1 MTLMIRRMI
10 REVPRRL
17 MIIGYDSVEKLV
29 ADGKIRLDDLTSL
42 ELQFNFGKMFDEVL
56 YIVPFGRKTQ
66 ELRISDT
73 ITYLELEFPRSRSGL
88 SKLFA
93 GLKHVFAARRFL
105 NEAVESF
112 RPDVLQTVGPHY
124 TAAMAL
130 LAGKVRALPSVCM
143 IEAYWED
150 ILPFQ
155 QYFPAVVKRVL
166 PFWYRFVYR
175 MFDRYTGAPSLS
187 PPYYTA
193 KGMDAARIVPWIQPL
208 DLREVEGADASDA
221 PLAVL
226 EAAYPRIVV
235 LGRLHPEKLATDA
248 FEIFAHA
255 VGDDLPGT
263 LIFVGDGTDRPVIEA
278 RARELG
284 LSGRIVIT
292 GLIPHKQAMAVLKA
306 CDLSIAPMQGS
317 ALLET
322 LAAGVATIAY
332 DHETHAALITSGENG
347 VLVAHRDI
355 DAAAA
360 VLRRWLMTPD
370 EAKRLGEAA
379 KRRVAQKY
387 TVTAMRDLLL
397 EPFIL
402 AYSMTKYRQLR
413 RMKYRRE
420 RESQE

>member
-1 MTLMIRRMI
+1 MSGEERREVL
-10 REVPRRL
+10 EVPRRL
-17 MIIGYDSVEKLV
+17 MMIGYDSIEKLV
-29 ADGKIRLDDLTSL
+29 ADGKIRLNDLTSL

-66 ELRISDT
+66 ERRISDT
-73 ITYLELEFPRSRSGL
+73 ITYRELEFPRGGRGL
-88 SKLFA
+88 HKLFA
-93 GLKHVFAARRFL
+93 GLGHVFGARRFL
-105 NEAVESF
+105 DRAVESF
-112 RPDVLQTVGPHY
+112 RPDVVQTVGPHY

-130 LAGKVRALPSVCM
+130 LTGKVRALPTVCM

-155 QYFPAVVKRVL
+155 QYFPGLVKRIL
-166 PFWYRFVYR
+166 PFWYRLVYR

-187 PPYYTA
+187 PPFYTA
-193 KGMDAARIVPWIQPL
+193 KGMDEARIAPWIQPL
-208 DLREVEGADASDA
+208 DLREVEGAEAFDSPSAI
-221 PLAVL
+221 L
-226 EAAYPRIVV
+226 EAAHPRIVV

-248 FEIFAHA
+248 FEIFARA

-284 LSGRIVIT
+284 LFERIVIT

-347 VLVAHRDI
+347 VLVPHRDI
-355 DAAAA
+355 DSAA
-360 VLRRWLMTPD
+360 VVLRQWLVKPD
-370 EAKRLGEAA
+370 AAKALGEAA
-379 KRRVAQKY
+379 KLGVKQKY
-387 TVTAMRDLLL
+387 NVAAMRDLLL
-397 EPFIL
+397 ESFIQ
-402 AYSMTKYRQLR
+402 AYRLTKYRQR
-413 RMKYRRE
+413 RKLEARR
-420 RESQE
+420 

>member
-1 MTLMIRRMI
+1 MSGGQRREAQEI
-10 REVPRRL
+10 PRRL
-17 MIIGYDSVEKLV
+17 MVIGYDSVEKLV

-66 ELRISDT
+66 ERRISDT
-73 ITYLELEFPRSRSGL
+73 IMYRELEFPRSGQGL
-88 SKLFA
+88 RKLFA
-93 GLKHVFAARRFL
+93 GLEHVFQARRFL
-105 NEAVESF
+105 DQAVESF
-112 RPDVLQTVGPHY
+112 RPQVVQTVGPHY

-130 LAGKVRALPSVCM
+130 LAGKVRALPKVCM

-155 QYFPAVVKRVL
+155 QYFPGLVKRIL

-193 KGMDAARIVPWIQPL
+193 KGMDKARIAPWIQPL
-208 DLREVEGADASDA
+208 DLREVEGAEASDA

-226 EAAYPRIVV
+226 DTAHPRIVV

-248 FEIFAHA
+248 FEIFSRA
-255 VGDDLPGT
+255 VGDDLLGT
-263 LIFVGDGTDRPVIEA
+263 LIFVGDGTDRLVIET
-278 RARELG
+278 RARDLG
-284 LSGRIVIT
+284 ISDRIVIT
-292 GLIPHKQAMAVLKA
+292 GLIPHKQAMSVLKA

-332 DHETHAALITSGENG
+332 DHETHAALIASGENG
-347 VLVAHRDI
+347 VLVPHRDI
-355 DAAAA
+355 DAAAG
-360 VLRRWLMTPD
+360 VLRRWLMKPD
-370 EAKRLGEAA
+370 EAKALGEAA
-379 KRRVAQKY
+379 KRGVAQKY
-387 TVTAMRDLLL
+387 SVAAMRDLLL
-397 EPFIL
+397 EPFIE
-402 AYSMTKYRQLR
+402 AYRLTKHRQLR
-413 RMKYRRE
+413 KWESRE
-420 RESQE
+420 

>member
-1 MTLMIRRMI
+1 MSGAERREAQEI
-10 REVPRRL
+10 PRRL
-17 MIIGYDSVEKLV
+17 MMIGYDSIEKLV

-66 ELRISDT
+66 ERRISDT
-73 ITYLELEFPRSRSGL
+73 ITYQELDFPRGGRGL
-88 SKLFA
+88 RKLFA
-93 GLKHVFAARRFL
+93 GLRHVFGARRFL
-105 NEAVESF
+105 DRAVESF
-112 RPDVLQTVGPHY
+112 RPDVVQTVGPHY

-130 LAGKVRALPSVCM
+130 LAGKVRAMPKVCM

-155 QYFPAVVKRVL
+155 QYFPALVKRVL

-175 MFDRYTGAPSLS
+175 RFDRYTGAPSLS
-187 PPYYTA
+187 PPYYTT
-193 KGMDAARIVPWIQPL
+193 KGMDAARIAPWIQPL
-208 DLREVEGADASDA
+208 DLREVEGAEASDA
-221 PLAVL
+221 PSAVL
-226 EAAYPRIVV
+226 EAAHPRIVV

-248 FEIFAHA
+248 FEIFARA
-255 VGDDLPGT
+255 VGDDLPGA

-284 LSGRIVIT
+284 LFERIVIT

-347 VLVAHRDI
+347 VLVPHRDI
-355 DAAAA
+355 DAAAD
-360 VLRRWLMTPD
+360 VLRLWLMTPD
-370 EAKRLGEAA
+370 EAKGFGEAA
-379 KRRVAQKY
+379 KRRVEQKY
-387 TVTAMRDLLL
+387 NVTAMRDLLL
-397 EPFIL
+397 EPFIQ
-402 AYSMTKYRQLR
+402 AYGMTHFRQLR
-413 RMKYRRE
+413 KLESRR
-420 RESQE
+420 